1 MPSSDDRFYLLEMRN
16 RPVMYGDIG
25 SLIRIEGLVIGGG
38 GSHAI
43 LLLPGVE
50 RPSQFKAL
58 VYCEKLPI
66 EELNIEAWSDFI
78 RRSDNPE
85 ILVGPAPNGM
95 NATLPKIFHRK
106 LRYEISGA
114 VQQKVWAADGFAC
127 KYCHAPM
134 GKALMTIDHFIPLE
148 SGGVND
154 VTNYLAACKPCNKKK
169 GGQMPQE
176 FLGPEKYET
185 LRHYLANRK
194 VA

>member
-16 RPVMYGDIG
+16 RPVLYGDLG

-38 GSHAI
+38 GLCAI
-43 LLLPGVE
+43 LTLPGSHF
-50 RPSQFKAL
+50 RPNDIAFDCKFHELS
-58 VYCEKLPI
+58 I
-66 EELNIEAWSDFI
+66 EDWSDFI

-85 ILVGPAPNGM
+85 ILVGPSPNGM
-95 NATLPKIFHRK
+95 NATLPKIFQRK

-127 KYCHAPM
+127 KYCHTPM
-134 GKALMTIDHFIPLE
+134 GKALLTIDHFIPLE

-154 VTNYLAACKPCNKKK
+154 VTNYLTACKPCNKKK
-169 GGQMPQE
+169 GGQMPAE
-176 FLGPEKYET
+176 FLGPEKSET
-185 LRHYLANRK
+185 LKHYLANRK